1 MLPHDV
7 RIGTTTL
14 LEITCEL
21 AEAIHYG
28 SLALRPTHGDGT
40 DVAVF
45 DTAPTTVDGGSI
57 SAEGA
62 TYTVTAHGADPVRI
76 HFT

>member
-40 DVAVF
+40 NVAVF
-45 DTAPTTVDGGSI
+45 DTAPTTVDGGGLWP
-57 SAEGA
+57 EGM
-62 TYTVTAHGADPVRI
+62 THTMTAHQADPCAS
-76 HFT
+76 FP